1 MAEADQVRGFW
12 KFSSKAKMAGWS
24 GVPSPASAG
33 RRFGYVGG
41 VTPKP
46 LKKLA
51 RKAFCARE
59 PFVEREEARFRPGT
73 RA

>member
-1 MAEADQVRGFW
+1 
-12 KFSSKAKMAGWS
+12 MAGWS
-24 GVPSPASAG
+24 GVPWPASAG
-33 RRFGYVGG
+33 SRFGYVGG